1 MVRDR
6 PAGRD
11 VSGLPRGITPGM
23 GGDRLHQRVDGRVVL
38 VTGASSGIGAASA
51 RQLAAAG
58 ATVAL
63 VARSADRLETVAAGI
78 RERGG
83 EASVHPA
90 DLADLDAVEALV
102 GDVLGRHGSVDVL
115 VNNAGHSIRR
125 SIELSYDRFHDYERT
140 LDVNYRG
147 PVRLVLA
154 LLPGMRERGWGRI
167 VNVSSAGVLIP
178 APRFSA
184 YLASKS
190 AFDAFLRSIAGE
202 VYADGVVVSSL
213 YMPLV
218 LTPMVEATRIYTM
231 LPGLSPDQAGAWVC
245 RALADDRRTMAPWY
259 GRAGAILG
267 AVFGRPPD
275 RLLSFVYRAG
285 RDSAAA
291 RGESDVG
298 SDAALESPVLDTAR
312 RLVLGK
318 GTSR

>member
-11 VSGLPRGITPGM
+11 VTARPRGITPGM
-23 GGDRLHQRVDGRVVL
+23 GGERLRRRVEGRVVL

-63 VARSADRLETVAAGI
+63 VARSADRVESVAADV
-78 RERGG
+78 RKRGG
-83 EASVHPA
+83 SASAHPA
-90 DLADLDAVEALV
+90 DLADIEAVEALV
-102 GDVLGRHGSVDVL
+102 DDVLGRHGRVDVL

-125 SIELSYDRFHDYERT
+125 SIELSYDRFHDYDRT

-147 PVRLVLA
+147 PVRLVLG
-154 LLPGMRERGWGRI
+154 LLPGMREGGWGRI

-218 LTPMVEATRIYTM
+218 HTPMIEATRIYTK
-231 LPGLSPDQAGAWVC
+231 LPGLSPDQAATWVC
-245 RALADDRRTMAPWY
+245 RALADNRRTMAPWY
-259 GRAGAILG
+259 GRVGALVSAVLG
-267 AVFGRPPD
+267 RTPD
-275 RLLSFVYRAG
+275 RLLSIGYRAG

-291 RGESDVG
+291 RGESDSD
-298 SDAALESPVLDTAR
+298 SDAAPESPVLDTAR

-318 GTSR
+318 GASR